1 MLQHFGILGAAGDR
15 HLAEFVPGFT
25 RSPETLFRYGIIRTP
40 VSWRIERWKAGPQ
53 VAHGYMDGSIP
64 LKLQNS
70 GEEMVQMVKALLG
83 MGDLMTNV
91 NVENQ
96 GQISNLPLRAVVET
110 NALFSRD
117 RVQPL
122 AAGALPAGVH
132 GLVAR
137 HIADQEMI
145 IEAALARDEDLA
157 FQAVFND
164 PTTGLP
170 IDQAWKMF
178 KEIGLPEGIW

>member
-1 MLQHFGILGAAGDR
+1 
-15 HLAEFVPGFT
+15 
-25 RSPETLFRYGIIRTP
+25 
-40 VSWRIERWKAGPQ
+40 
-53 VAHGYMDGSIP
+53 
-64 LKLQNS
+64 
-70 GEEMVQMVKALLG
+70 MVQMVQALLG

-117 RVQPL
+117 RVEPL
-122 AAGALPAGVH
+122 SAGALPDGVH
-132 GLVAR
+132 ALVSR
-137 HIADQEMI
+137 HSADQEMV
-145 IEAALARDEDLA
+145 IEAALSRDEDLA